1 MDELWKL
8 IGTAGNRLAADYV
21 LEIFKVIRGYGGS
34 AIAAT
39 QDISDFFALDDGKYG
54 KAIINASRIK
64 FILQLEEDEAFT
76 VQKHLSLSDEET
88 MQIIRNNRG
97 EALLCANRNK
107 IVIDI
112 KASPYIYNCNN
123 NQEIGLGEKTQ
134 SEKWRKENSMI
145 TNMDNLKKELKYVQ
159 EKLITSIQAV
169 SRVSMS
175 ESNSEMVID
184 KKLGDI
190 IDSVESACITARN
203 VIDKYRIM
211 KPFTENAKKE
221 K

>member
-1 MDELWKL
+1 
-8 IGTAGNRLAADYV
+8 
-21 LEIFKVIRGYGGS
+21 
-34 AIAAT
+34 
-39 QDISDFFALDDGKYG
+39 
-54 KAIINASRIK
+54 
-64 FILQLEEDEAFT
+64 
-76 VQKHLSLSDEET
+76 
-88 MQIIRNNRG
+88 
-97 EALLCANRNK
+97 
-107 IVIDI
+107 
-112 KASPYIYNCNN
+112 
-123 NQEIGLGEKTQ
+123 
-134 SEKWRKENSMI
+134 MI

-175 ESNSEMVID
+175 ESNSETVID

-221 K
+221 KIISEVTALPK

>member
-1 MDELWKL
+1 
-8 IGTAGNRLAADYV
+8 
-21 LEIFKVIRGYGGS
+21 
-34 AIAAT
+34 
-39 QDISDFFALDDGKYG
+39 
-54 KAIINASRIK
+54 
-64 FILQLEEDEAFT
+64 
-76 VQKHLSLSDEET
+76 
-88 MQIIRNNRG
+88 
-97 EALLCANRNK
+97 
-107 IVIDI
+107 
-112 KASPYIYNCNN
+112 
-123 NQEIGLGEKTQ
+123 
-134 SEKWRKENSMI
+134 MI

-175 ESNSEMVID
+175 ESNSETVIN

-221 K
+221 KIIS

>member
-1 MDELWKL
+1 
-8 IGTAGNRLAADYV
+8 
-21 LEIFKVIRGYGGS
+21 
-34 AIAAT
+34 
-39 QDISDFFALDDGKYG
+39 
-54 KAIINASRIK
+54 
-64 FILQLEEDEAFT
+64 
-76 VQKHLSLSDEET
+76 
-88 MQIIRNNRG
+88 
-97 EALLCANRNK
+97 
-107 IVIDI
+107 
-112 KASPYIYNCNN
+112 
-123 NQEIGLGEKTQ
+123 
-134 SEKWRKENSMI
+134 MI

-175 ESNSEMVID
+175 ESNSETVIN

-221 K
+221 KKETPAREKRRYKKKSPKNYRK